1 MVSMNNS
8 RIRIVFKGSCLKENK
23 AIFTPKN
30 VVNLFIVYE
39 LDRWSQDLNAGL
51 TLKYCLFGAVKT
63 IKKADPEKY
72 YYSRYG
78 IGFDTG
84 SLFLIP
90 SFDWGKN
97 IIMSGD
103 I

>member
-1 MVSMNNS
+1 MNW
-8 RIRIVFKGSCLKENK
+8 
-23 AIFTPKN
+23 
-30 VVNLFIVYE
+30 
-39 LDRWSQDLNAGL
+39 WSQDLNAGL

-78 IGFDTG
+78 IGFDTC
-84 SLFLIP
+84 SLFSIP

-103 I
+103 IWILGEFLVKGQHKD